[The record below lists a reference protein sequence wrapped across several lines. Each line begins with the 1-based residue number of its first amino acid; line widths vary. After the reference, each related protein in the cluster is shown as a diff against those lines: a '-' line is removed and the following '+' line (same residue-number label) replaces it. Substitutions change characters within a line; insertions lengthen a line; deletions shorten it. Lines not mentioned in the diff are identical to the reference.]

1 MGNTFKLGTAPQVT
15 TNYIPKSN
23 SNSFSNSLLYDN
35 GTSVAIGT
43 TAPDAGAPFTI
54 DKTGAGLQTLAYF
67 QNQQAAAADTGT
79 SIYFLGTSGLNSL
92 GRFVSAWEGSSI
104 SSSYMAFWTRGGGTT
119 SEKLRISS
127 GGNVGINNSNPAYY
141 LDVSG
146 NAKFG
151 SNSING
157 DTIIQSN
164 STPLQI
170 RGRSSF
176 DRPFLHISWDVSP
189 DSGVLIA
196 DTLRFNTGAT
206 LGTNSGTERMRINSE
221 GNVGIGNPGNN
232 ALKLAISGK
241 DNGSSNSTLYCENT
255 IGAIFQV
262 RNDGNIRMNSAVF
275 GNTTS
280 GTSRTVY
287 IGNGDYF
294 LGGVSSIRKSKKN
307 IQEFTSEWIYDL
319 KPVQFNYRKKDEE
332 GNYTEQIY
340 EEINYGLIAEDT
352 APIADFLINYND
364 KEDGTKEM
372 VGIEYMRLITP
383 MLKAIQEQNQ
393 LILELSAKV
402 SALENK

>member
-1 MGNTFKLGTAPQVT
+1 MGKTFSTGLLTNGIWQDASNNIGIGGSPSGSFKFEVTGTGRFTGALIAANGSFNMSSAVPSPVGISAWDNTVSLFGGITTTSNALALGYNT
-15 TNYIPKSN
+15 TNNASYILSAQPGVAWRTMWFGASDYKFTVGQGSIP
-23 SNSFSNSLLYDN
+23 SMTI
-35 GTSVAIGT
+35 TST
-43 TAPDAGAPFTI
+43 
-54 DKTGAGLQTLAYF
+54 
-67 QNQQAAAADTGT
+67 
-79 SIYFLGTSGLNSL
+79 
-92 GRFVSAWEGSSI
+92 
-104 SSSYMAFWTRGGGTT
+104 
-119 SEKLRISS
+119 
-127 GGNVGINNSNPAYY
+127 GNVGIGTSSP
-141 LDVSG
+141 
-146 NAKFG
+146 
-151 SNSING
+151 
-157 DTIIQSN
+157 
-164 STPLQI
+164 STPLYVV
-170 RGRSSF
+170 GAMKCETGLYF
-176 DRPFLHISWDVSP
+176 N
-189 DSGVLIA
+189 
-196 DTLRFNTGAT
+196 NTGANGAFVWQEANT
-206 LGTNSGTERMRINSE
+206 PLRFATNDTERMRINSE

-402 SALENK
+402 SALENKS

>member
-1 MGNTFKLGTAPQVT
+1 MGLTFKLGTAPQVT

-170 RGRSSF
+170 RGRSTY

-206 LGTNSGTERMRINSE
+206 LGTNSGTERMRITSGGQVWIDRSSNPAGSIMALSNS
-221 GNVGIGNPGNN
+221 GVTIYGTTGQYRQLNQ
-232 ALKLAISGK
+232 SGAVLGFF
-241 DNGSSNSTLYCENT
+241 NGSNEATLTSAGVWTNASDISIKKDIKEIEYGLNEVMQLKPKSYKMIEDDLEQ
-255 IGAIFQV
+255 IGFIAQDV
-262 RNDGNIRMNSAVF
+262 EEV
-275 GNTTS
+275 
-280 GTSRTVY
+280 
-287 IGNGDYF
+287 
-294 LGGVSSIRKSKKN
+294 LPELVS
-307 IQEFTSEWIYDL
+307 TSEKGMKGLSY
-319 KPVQFNYRKKDEE
+319 
-332 GNYTEQIY
+332 GN
-340 EEINYGLIAEDT
+340 LT
-352 APIADFLINYND
+352 AVL
-364 KEDGTKEM
+364 
-372 VGIEYMRLITP
+372 V
-383 MLKAIQEQNQ
+383 KAIQEQNQ

-402 SALENK
+402 SALENKA

>member
-1 MGNTFKLGTAPQVT
+1 MGLTFKLGTAPQVT

-170 RGRSSF
+170 RGRSTY

-206 LGTNSGTERMRINSE
+206 LGTNSGTERMRITSA
-221 GNVGIGNPGNN
+221 GNVGIAGTAG
-232 ALKLAISGK
+232 SGRLQVWGE
-241 DNGSSNSTLYCENT
+241 DQSGSNFAFNTYNSGGFGL
-255 IGAIFQV
+255 FFV
-262 RNDGNIRMNSAVF
+262 RNDGNIRTNAGVY

-280 GTSRTVY
+280 GTTRTLYV
-287 IGNGDYF
+287 GSGDYY
-294 LGGVSSIRKSKKN
+294 LGGIASIRKSKKN
-307 IQEFTSEWIYDL
+307 IENVSNVDWLYQL
-319 KPVQFNYRKKDEE
+319 NPVTFNYRKKDED
-332 GNYTEQIY
+332 GNYTDETY
-340 EEINYGLIAEDT
+340 EDLNYGLIAEDT

-372 VGIEYMRLITP
+372 VGIEYSRLITP
-383 MLKAIQEQNQ
+383 LLKAIQELN
-393 LILELSAKV
+393 AKV
-402 SALENK
+402 SALENR